1 MPFTLS
7 ATQVTKR
14 YGGVVAL
21 ADGTLTV
28 NAGEVVA
35 LVGAN
40 GSGKSTLSKIVTGVV
55 SPDSGALTVDGHTV
69 TTCNDRFGGPCRGVA
84 HLDDC
89 PLESSVDLAVVA
101 RSPHGRRGIEEMGSV
116 CAARH
121 RVGVVEI
128 DPSVPDD
135 RSIYDLADAAEHEI
149 CLGYTRTVDEA
160 VRELLVEQ
168 PFQVQ
173 VGRRDRDVHVQVQL
187 GFEATAV
194 MVSAI
199 ADRARAGVRRHDHF
213 AQVIDVSVRQSHC

>member
-1 MPFTLS
+1 MKILL
-7 ATQVTKR
+7 
-14 YGGVVAL
+14 VA
-21 ADGTLTV
+21 DH
-28 NAGEVVA
+28 
-35 LVGAN
+35 
-40 GSGKSTLSKIVTGVV
+40 
-55 SPDSGALTVDGHTV
+55 PDDARAVEAALTGDGHTV

-149 CLGYTRTVDEA
+149 CLGYAKSVDET

-168 PFQVQ
+168 PFEVQ
-173 VGRRDRDVHVQVQL
+173 VGRHDRDVHVKVQL
-187 GFEATAV
+187 GFAATPV
-194 MVSAI
+194 TVSAV
-199 ADRARAGVRRHDHF
+199 ADRARAGVRHHDRF
-213 AQVIDVSVRQSHC
+213 AQVIDVSVRQSYC